1 MSNKYYAILIGA
13 PKYTWNWGAGPDN
26 IIVWSSPNDVNCRR
40 VRGLIQSRLYSKV
53 VIKLI
58 DKLYNRS
65 TIVNQ
70 EAWPTAAG
78 WAAYDIG

>member
-13 PKYTWNWGAGPDN
+13 PEYTNWGAGPDN